1 MSAAQQQVADAKD
14 SLDQANTGV
23 QDAQQGVDHVEYGRY
38 KEEGVLERFGYAHDG
53 GRNNGGDHERADLL
67 FILGTGAVVDG
78 ERRRRQAAHGEQH
91 LAVHD
96 VF

>member
-1 MSAAQQQVADAKD
+1 M
-14 SLDQANTGV
+14 
-23 QDAQQGVDHVEYGRY
+23 DHIEYGCY

-53 GRNNGGDHERADLL
+53 GRDNGGDHEGADLL
-67 FILGTGAVVDG
+67 FILGAGTVVDG
-78 ERRRRQAAHGEQH
+78 ECRRGQAAHGEQH